1 MKWIFIVVFLQSYS
15 LFGQTDTIWTKRNN
29 MVYTSGIVSYYYWE
43 EDAKGKI
50 IPYSYQKPYLQ
61 NFIVV
66 KNKEKLLGKEV
77 SREKLMKVVL
87 SFCHDLKKTNKKS
100 YKVETI
106 KKQRKKIPLIRSTA
120 KSYRSV
126 VFIKKPNGWESK
138 ICPTVHYFNVYS
150 DGSSSY
156 SHSSDS
162 VILRTPNIRKKSNG
176 HFTVIT
182 YWHEDGTFSYERV
195 VSYTGE
201 DVTTDFK
208 TIHTTNGKRIL
219 VFVNGYRGPMKER
232 DASDNMVIQR
242 DRYMY
247 WFKLDDRFIE
257 RLKPDVSFYLDGSL
271 SISTSNHRTRLNFGW
286 SILRTHFTKEQKK
299 KPRFYKRFNTKSNDK
314 GFEIRRE
321 NGRIA
326 GLSFLYARC
335 NSPQCE
341 NVKDTLDI
349 VCHSMGYAYT
359 LGFLEV
365 VSEHVKLR
373 NIYIL
378 APENAGY
385 AAPDWNLFDHVWQYG
400 SNLGLENPDAVKHQD
415 GVAPQTTLKNLD
427 LLPKEKGGRICSPS
441 TWPNKH
447 FVHSHMVYSFDWIFD
462 WIEKGQPG
470 YIE

>member
-1 MKWIFIVVFLQSYS
+1 MKFLLLIVVIFPLFANCQSDS
-15 LFGQTDTIWTKRNN
+15 TWIKRTN
-29 MVYTSGIVSYYYWE
+29 MVYTSGIVSYYFWE
-43 EDAKGKI
+43 ENADGKMV
-50 IPYSYQKPYLQ
+50 PYSYHKPYLQ
-61 NFIVV
+61 NFIVL
-66 KNKEKLLGKEV
+66 KQKEKRVGKEI
-77 SREKLMKVVL
+77 SQEKLQQVVL
-87 SFCHDLKKTNKKS
+87 NFCHDLNKTNQKS
-100 YKVETI
+100 YKIET
-106 KKQRKKIPLIRSTA
+106 KQKQRKKIPLVRSSATD
-120 KSYRSV
+120 YRSV
-126 VFIKKPNGWESK
+126 IFIKKQNGWTSK
-138 ICPTVHYFNVYS
+138 IAPTVHYFNVYS
-150 DGSSSY
+150 DGTSSY

-162 VILRTPNIRKKSNG
+162 VILRKPEIRKRSNG
-176 HFTVIT
+176 HYSVIT
-182 YWHEDGTFSYERV
+182 YWHDDGTFSYERI

-201 DVTTDFK
+201 DVTDAFRMDG
-208 TIHTTNGKRIL
+208 TTTGKRLL

-257 RLKPDVSFYLDGSL
+257 RLQPDVSFYLDGSL
-271 SISTSNHRTRLNFGW
+271 SISTSNHRTRFNFGW
-286 SILRTHFTKEQKK
+286 SLLRTHFTKEGKK
-299 KPRFYKRFNTKSNDK
+299 KPRFYRRFNTKSNDK

-385 AAPDWNLFDHVWQYG
+385 AAPDWSMFDHVWQYG
-400 SNLGLENPDAVKHQD
+400 SNLGLENPDAVKFQD

-427 LLPKEKGGRICSPS
+427 KLPKEKGGRICTPS